1 MWARIFKVGVEKF
14 YLFFDAYN
22 FSFLKWNKEGVF
34 VCNKKVS
41 NKPNPSETEYGI
53 GWVPLGGYCAIVGMV
68 DETHDAEHADTER
81 DDAFAKRGKFAQ
93 FMIMV
98 GGASRSRI
106 CLSV

>member
-1 MWARIFKVGVEKF
+1 METFLFKALQLIISLSILVFVHELGHFMWARIFKVGVEKF

-68 DETHDAEHADTER
+68 DETHDA
-81 DDAFAKRGKFAQ
+81 DDQ
-93 FMIMV
+93 
-98 GGASRSRI
+98 
-106 CLSV
+106 